1 MEANLGY
8 LRHKWSMSANA
19 NSAASPMPP
28 ELQEG
33 FDDTTQSSGRG
44 WFSTFFGG
52 TQEGFQAG
60 SGSAPGSG
68 SGSGST
74 ISSASGSG
82 ITLKDLQDLSLKL
95 SIEIV
100 RLQASGTTDT
110 NTQTRISLL
119 TGIKKDI
126 DYMISDIQ
134 TGIRNISDLK
144 VTKQEI
150 NAFLPAIANPNTP
163 IPDIISSWNLSSILN
178 SLFPLYSSGDI
189 NGSKAAQA
197 LLEKYGQTLANN
209 LSWEVGL
216 SYKGKAEQDIA
227 ANNATA
233 MNDLRYVVDTAG
245 TPSASNTNTSTAG
258 LANALGS
265 GSSYHAS
272 AGNNAG
278 YRGLFDSVISSVTG
292 QSPEYLNVSDGT
304 TGADSTAHSGSTS
317 SNTPF
322 DWKARSV
329 QICKQITARG
339 MNAYDFGC
347 MKNAD
352 TMKKESFSWRGYTRT
367 ICTRLATNYDPS
379 IPELCGCPPPT
390 WAGWRP

>member
-1 MEANLGY
+1 
-8 LRHKWSMSANA
+8 
-19 NSAASPMPP
+19 
-28 ELQEG
+28 
-33 FDDTTQSSGRG
+33 
-44 WFSTFFGG
+44 
-52 TQEGFQAG
+52 
-60 SGSAPGSG
+60 
-68 SGSGST
+68 
-74 ISSASGSG
+74 
-82 ITLKDLQDLSLKL
+82 
-95 SIEIV
+95 
-100 RLQASGTTDT
+100 
-110 NTQTRISLL
+110 
-119 TGIKKDI
+119 
-126 DYMISDIQ
+126 MISDIQ

-178 SLFPLYSSGDI
+178 SLFPLYSSGDM

-209 LSWEVGL
+209 LSWDVGL

-233 MNDLRYVVDTAG
+233 MHDLRYVVDTAG
-245 TPSASNTNTSTAG
+245 TPSASNTDTSTAG
-258 LANALGS
+258 LANALTG

-272 AGNNAG
+272 AGNTAG
-278 YRGLFDSVISSVTG
+278 YRGLFDSVITSVTG
-292 QSPEYLNVSDGT
+292 QSPEYINVSDGT
-304 TGADSTAHSGSTS
+304 TGGDSAANSGSTS
-317 SNTPF
+317 SKTPF

-347 MKNAD
+347 MKNPD

-367 ICTRLATNYDPS
+367 ICTRLSTNYDPS